1 MTSEFTTKLQS
12 SKQCKVAPKK
22 KKKRKER
29 KKHRSMGQDR
39 KPRDKPMYL

>member
-22 KKKRKER
+22 KKRKER
-29 KKHRSMGQDR
+29 KNHRSMGQDR